1 MNNEV
6 LKYYYKYTTEL
17 KAASSAETKVVKKH
31 KRQLNSKQQEVYNQI
46 DALNVQSDLDSIKQS
61 IERIRLQLSDIIY
74 LIDTVDGV
82 LENKL
87 TLFKEDITAKDE
99 TTETLLQEILQ
110 DKKRFYDLKDKARK
124 QVEEVEQLIQD
135 VQKPLTDSN
144 VKEAREIANRIK
156 QISVSIIGDANT
168 GKKGITAE
176 IHDLKEKLLKNNEK
190 YIQIWLDEDAN
201 KIYLE
206 IEALKID
213 FNRTYRR
220 IQIIHEDLLSI
231 LKNIEHESTDE
242 ICEKKKSRNDI
253 IDKITPII
261 GIFAECKSIK
271 EDLDIEYKKIP
282 EAIKNRDINV
292 LNDILSLVQKNFNR
306 LETEDGL
313 DRGLLGES
321 EAIYDVAVDAYNK
334 HKSAKGKLHY
344 AECDPVKTTSP
355 SEYQYVAEE
364 KADEWPTPAQESTKS
379 VEEKDNQVYFE
390 QRKTDIVG
398 KISTDLKSG
407 VKIGNVSIP
416 KRETL
421 QPIYFYYDDEQLQRF
436 FIWAN
441 EDVGVKNI
449 EISNQLAYILGFE
462 LHGSSKYVQ
471 INSFAKY
478 TPDLEPI
485 HSMYIYSPNLV
496 SNTVIGNSAGPLL
509 RIVNVTA
516 SSTLGQNKVVE
527 NIYTQEFHHQV
538 IQKYISEIRIEIR
551 SDSGRLIEF
560 NSGNCILTLHF
571 KRSFF

>member
-1 MNNEV
+1 MDNESFYIVLPSNTPFPENRTSEFVVKLPNIINLSDGNWTVSLSSIIYPLTFSGFEEQQKITIHFDNDSASPLVVVLPRQLQFFSARQLATVLNNEV

-61 IERIRLQLSDIIY
+61 IERTRLQLSDIIY

-99 TTETLLQEILQ
+99 TTETLLHEIKQ
-110 DKKRFYDLKDKARK
+110 DKQSFYDLKDKARK
-124 QVEEVEQLIQD
+124 QVDEVEQLIQD

-261 GIFAECKSIK
+261 GFFA
-271 EDLDIEYKKIP
+271 
-282 EAIKNRDINV
+282 
-292 LNDILSLVQKNFNR
+292 NF
-306 LETEDGL
+306 ET
-313 DRGLLGES
+313 
-321 EAIYDVAVDAYNK
+321 
-334 HKSAKGKLHY
+334 
-344 AECDPVKTTSP
+344 
-355 SEYQYVAEE
+355 
-364 KADEWPTPAQESTKS
+364 KACNSSKSTKA
-379 VEEKDNQVYFE
+379 E
-390 QRKTDIVG
+390 
-398 KISTDLKSG
+398 
-407 VKIGNVSIP
+407 VSSCCYRVRIYLVLDG
-416 KRETL
+416 RE
-421 QPIYFYYDDEQLQRF
+421 
-436 FIWAN
+436 
-441 EDVGVKNI
+441 G
-449 EISNQLAYILGFE
+449 
-462 LHGSSKYVQ
+462 
-471 INSFAKY
+471 
-478 TPDLEPI
+478 
-485 HSMYIYSPNLV
+485 
-496 SNTVIGNSAGPLL
+496 
-509 RIVNVTA
+509 
-516 SSTLGQNKVVE
+516 
-527 NIYTQEFHHQV
+527 
-538 IQKYISEIRIEIR
+538 
-551 SDSGRLIEF
+551 
-560 NSGNCILTLHF
+560 
-571 KRSFF
+571 